1 MICEFPSIKKEILV
15 IEKKKLVF
23 QMDND
28 DAELSIIGPIRFFIE
43 SNDTFGM
50 VFDEFVEFVKSKSDL
65 DNFYLIYDEDK
76 YKEKF
81 KDQFF
86 TIRNIKVY
94 EVLKDISSYDTK
106 QSIIEGYFNSIIS
119 IIEGYFNSIIKDC
132 FKASYKK

>member
-1 MICEFPSIKKEILV
+1 MICEFPSTKKDILV
-15 IEKKKLVF
+15 IEKEELVF

-28 DAELSIIGPIRFFIE
+28 DMDLVLVGPMRFFIE

-50 VFDEFVEFVKSKSDL
+50 VFDGFVEFVKSNSDS
-65 DNFYLIYDEDK
+65 DNFCLIYDESK

-86 TIRNIKVY
+86 NSIRNIKVY
-94 EVLKDISSYDTK
+94 EALKDILSYDMK
-106 QSIIEGYFNSIIS
+106 QSIIEGC
-119 IIEGYFNSIIKDC
+119 FNSIIKDC

>member
-1 MICEFPSIKKEILV
+1 MICEFPSIKKEILI
-15 IEKKKLVF
+15 IEKKKLEF

-28 DAELSIIGPIRFFIE
+28 DMELSIVGPIRFFVE

-65 DNFYLIYDEDK
+65 DSYCLIYDEDK

-86 TIRNIKVY
+86 NSIRNIKVY
-94 EVLKDISSYDTK
+94 EALKDILPYDTK
-106 QSIIEGYFNSIIS
+106 QS

>member
-15 IEKKKLVF
+15 IEKKKLEF

-28 DAELSIIGPIRFFIE
+28 DMELSIVGPIRFFVE

-65 DNFYLIYDEDK
+65 DSYYLIYDEDK

-86 TIRNIKVY
+86 NSIRNIKVY
-94 EVLKDISSYDTK
+94 EALKDILSYDMK
-106 QSIIEGYFNSIIS
+106 QSIIEGYFNSII
-119 IIEGYFNSIIKDC
+119 KDY

>member
-15 IEKKKLVF
+15 IEKKKLEF

-28 DAELSIIGPIRFFIE
+28 DMELSIVGPIRFYVE

-65 DNFYLIYDEDK
+65 DSYYLIYDEDK

-86 TIRNIKVY
+86 TIRNTKVY
-94 EVLKDISSYDTK
+94 EVLKDILSYDMK
-106 QSIIEGYFNSIIS
+106 QS

>member
-1 MICEFPSIKKEILV
+1 MICEFPSIKKDILI
-15 IEKKKLVF
+15 IEKEELEF

-28 DAELSIIGPIRFFIE
+28 DMKLSIVGPIKFFIE

-65 DNFYLIYDEDK
+65 DSFYLIYDESK

-81 KDQFF
+81 KNPFF
-86 TIRNIKVY
+86 NSIRNIKVY
-94 EVLKDISSYDTK
+94 DSLKDILSYDMK
-106 QSIIEGYFNSIIS
+106 QN

-132 FKASYKK
+132 FKASYKE

>member
-1 MICEFPSIKKEILV
+1 MICEFPSIKKEILI
-15 IEKKKLVF
+15 IEKKVLEF
-23 QMDND
+23 EMDND
-28 DAELSIIGPIRFFIE
+28 DMKLSIVGPMRFFIE

-76 YKEKF
+76 YKEKL

-86 TIRNIKVY
+86 NSIRNIKVY
-94 EVLKDISSYDTK
+94 ETLKDILSYDTK
-106 QSIIEGYFNSIIS
+106 QS

>member
-15 IEKKKLVF
+15 IEKEELVF

-28 DAELSIIGPIRFFIE
+28 YRELSISGPMRFFIE

-65 DNFYLIYDEDK
+65 DSFYLIYDEDK

-81 KDQFF
+81 KNQFF
-86 TIRNIKVY
+86 PIRNIKVY
-94 EVLKDISSYDTK
+94 EALKIISYDTK
-106 QSIIEGYFNSIIS
+106 QS

>member
-28 DAELSIIGPIRFFIE
+28 DAELSTIGPIRFFIE

-65 DNFYLIYDEDK
+65 DGFYLIYDEDK
-76 YKEKF
+76 YKEKL

-86 TIRNIKVY
+86 NSIRNIKVY
-94 EVLKDISSYDTK
+94 EVLKDILSYDTK
-106 QSIIEGYFNSIIS
+106 QS

>member
-15 IEKKKLVF
+15 IEKKKLEF

-28 DAELSIIGPIRFFIE
+28 DMELSIVGPIRFFVE

-65 DNFYLIYDEDK
+65 DSYYLIYDEDK

-86 TIRNIKVY
+86 NSIRNIKVY
-94 EVLKDISSYDTK
+94 EALKDILSYDMK
-106 QSIIEGYFNSIIS
+106 QS

>member
-1 MICEFPSIKKEILV
+1 MICEFPSIKKEILI
-15 IEKKKLVF
+15 IEKEELEF

-28 DAELSIIGPIRFFIE
+28 DLKLSIVGPMRFYIE

-65 DNFYLIYDEDK
+65 DSFYLIYDEDK

-86 TIRNIKVY
+86 NSIRNIKVY
-94 EVLKDISSYDTK
+94 EVLKDIISYDTK
-106 QSIIEGYFNSIIS
+106 QS

>member
-15 IEKKKLVF
+15 IEKKKLEF

-28 DAELSIIGPIRFFIE
+28 DMELSIVGPIRFFVE

-65 DNFYLIYDEDK
+65 DSYYLIYDEDK

-86 TIRNIKVY
+86 TIRNTKVY
-94 EVLKDISSYDTK
+94 EVLKDILSYDMK
-106 QSIIEGYFNSIIS
+106 QS

>member
-1 MICEFPSIKKEILV
+1 M
-15 IEKKKLVF
+15 VF

-28 DAELSIIGPIRFFIE
+28 DAELSIIGPMRFFVE

-65 DNFYLIYDEDK
+65 DGFYLIYDEDK
-76 YKEKF
+76 YKEKL

-86 TIRNIKVY
+86 NSIRNIKVY
-94 EVLKDISSYDTK
+94 EVLKDILSYDTK
-106 QSIIEGYFNSIIS
+106 QS

>member
-15 IEKKKLVF
+15 IEKEELEF

-28 DAELSIIGPIRFFIE
+28 DLKLSIVGPMRFYIE

-65 DNFYLIYDEDK
+65 DSYCLIYDEDK

-81 KDQFF
+81 KNQFF
-86 TIRNIKVY
+86 PIRNIKVY
-94 EVLKDISSYDTK
+94 EALKILSYDTK
-106 QSIIEGYFNSIIS
+106 QS

>member
-15 IEKKKLVF
+15 IEKEELEF

-28 DAELSIIGPIRFFIE
+28 DMKLSIVGPIKFFIE

-65 DNFYLIYDEDK
+65 DGFYLIYDEDK
-76 YKEKF
+76 YKEKL

-86 TIRNIKVY
+86 NSIRNIKVY
-94 EVLKDISSYDTK
+94 EVLKDILSYDTK
-106 QSIIEGYFNSIIS
+106 QS

>member
-1 MICEFPSIKKEILV
+1 MICEFPSIKKEILI
-15 IEKKKLVF
+15 IEKKVLEF
-23 QMDND
+23 EMDND
-28 DAELSIIGPIRFFIE
+28 DMKLSIVGPMRFFIE

-50 VFDEFVEFVKSKSDL
+50 VFDEFIEFVKSKSDL
-65 DNFYLIYDEDK
+65 DGFYLIYDEDK

-86 TIRNIKVY
+86 NSIRNIKVY
-94 EVLKDISSYDTK
+94 EVLKDIISYDTK
-106 QSIIEGYFNSIIS
+106 QS

>member
-15 IEKKKLVF
+15 IEKKKLEF

-28 DAELSIIGPIRFFIE
+28 DMELSIVGPIRFYVE

-65 DNFYLIYDEDK
+65 DSFYLIYDEDK

-86 TIRNIKVY
+86 NSIRNIKVY
-94 EVLKDISSYDTK
+94 EALKDILSYDMK
-106 QSIIEGYFNSIIS
+106 QS

>member
-1 MICEFPSIKKEILV
+1 MICEFPSIKKEILI
-15 IEKKKLVF
+15 IEKKKLEF

-28 DAELSIIGPIRFFIE
+28 DMELSIVGPIRFFIE

-50 VFDEFVEFVKSKSDL
+50 VFDEFVEFIKSKSDL
-65 DNFYLIYDEDK
+65 DSYYLIYDEDK

-86 TIRNIKVY
+86 NSIRNIKVY
-94 EVLKDISSYDTK
+94 EALKDILSYDTK
-106 QSIIEGYFNSIIS
+106 QS

>member
-1 MICEFPSIKKEILV
+1 MICEFPSIKKEILI
-15 IEKKKLVF
+15 IEKKKLEF

-28 DAELSIIGPIRFFIE
+28 DMELSIVGPIRFFVE

-65 DNFYLIYDEDK
+65 DSFYLIYDEDK

-86 TIRNIKVY
+86 NSIRNIKVY
-94 EVLKDISSYDTK
+94 EALKDILSYDMK
-106 QSIIEGYFNSIIS
+106 QS

>member
-1 MICEFPSIKKEILV
+1 MICEFPSIKKEILI
-15 IEKKKLVF
+15 IEMKKLEF

-28 DAELSIIGPIRFFIE
+28 DMELSIVGPIRFFVE

-65 DNFYLIYDEDK
+65 DSYYLIYDEDK

-86 TIRNIKVY
+86 NSIRNIKVY
-94 EVLKDISSYDTK
+94 ETLKDILSYDTK
-106 QSIIEGYFNSIIS
+106 QS

>member
-1 MICEFPSIKKEILV
+1 MICEFPSIKKEILI
-15 IEKKKLVF
+15 IEKKKLEF
-23 QMDND
+23 QMYND
-28 DAELSIIGPIRFFIE
+28 DMELSIVGPIRFFVE

-65 DNFYLIYDEDK
+65 DSYYLIYDEDK

-86 TIRNIKVY
+86 TIRNTKVY
-94 EVLKDISSYDTK
+94 EVLKDILSYDMK
-106 QSIIEGYFNSIIS
+106 QS